1 MFLCAAATVLVVL
14 FFVVLF
20 FVVVVVVVVVFF
32 CFCLFVFCLERAGG
46 RREVFTLNINNS
58 TWILP
63 RRHSSGLH
71 W

>member
-14 FFVVLF
+14 FF
-20 FVVVVVVVVVFF
+20 VVVVVVVFF

-63 RRHSSGLH
+63 RRHSSGVGEDI
-71 W
+71 